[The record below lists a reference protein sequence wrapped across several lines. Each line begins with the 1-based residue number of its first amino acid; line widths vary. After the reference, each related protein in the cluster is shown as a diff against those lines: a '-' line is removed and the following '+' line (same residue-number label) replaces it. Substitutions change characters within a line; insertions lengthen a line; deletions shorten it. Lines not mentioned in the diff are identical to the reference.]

1 MILVKVDLKERLAR
15 LKQGLQMIFFS
26 IVKVLSNMIFPYFEC
41 MHLGLVSFAFFR
53 YDWLVMQNYFHYN

>member
-41 MHLGLVSFAFFR
+41 MHLGLVSFAFFSLR
-53 YDWLVMQNYFHYN
+53 LVGYAKLFSL